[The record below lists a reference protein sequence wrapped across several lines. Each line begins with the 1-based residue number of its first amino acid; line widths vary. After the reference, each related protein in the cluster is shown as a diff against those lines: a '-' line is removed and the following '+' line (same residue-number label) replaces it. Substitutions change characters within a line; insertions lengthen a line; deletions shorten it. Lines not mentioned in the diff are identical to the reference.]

1 MYDYNLIYTDNLENF
16 SVGIELGKLTK
27 SGRPWCQVFYIGD
40 PDVICL
46 A

>member
-1 MYDYNLIYTDNLENF
+1 MEDPEDNEF
-16 SVGIELGKLTK
+16 ESPAEKLTK
-27 SGRPWCQVFYIGD
+27 SGRPCYQVFYIGD